1 MNTDRLERI
10 ERPVLYLL
18 VLVLATAVGYLAL
31 MPESER
37 KQRAGPSVA
46 ATDDAPDD
54 LGPTVADAV
63 DEDNVVG
70 LEERI
75 ADAVASKLLAAG
87 CALTGTDECPETP
100 CPPAVV
106 DCENPAAITLNS
118 RFTFFYEN
126 ARLNEDREVI
136 ADSVGVKPAR
146 RHLERLD
153 LLSNAFQ
160 PCHRADAPVAFA
172 VTGYSSTA
180 EFRVQTTGEP
190 MPESDQL
197 NLTTANLRA
206 QIIGDY
212 LQNQGFN
219 VETKQWSEQDLQRP
233 YLDDARLG
241 VDQQA
246 LNRTVFIDLKSA
258 GACDLVR

>member
-31 MPESER
+31 MPENGGKRHKLE
-37 KQRAGPSVA
+37 PSV
-46 ATDDAPDD
+46 ATDDAPGD

-63 DEDNVVG
+63 DEDNLVG

-75 ADAVASKLLAAG
+75 ANAVANKLLTVG
-87 CALTGTDECPETP
+87 YTPTGASECVETP
-100 CPPAVV
+100 RPRAVV
-106 DCENPAAITLNS
+106 VDSDGSPSITLNS
-118 RFTFFYEN
+118 RFIFFYEN
-126 ARLNEDREVI
+126 ARLNEDRQVT

-146 RHLERLD
+146 QYLELFA
-153 LLSNAFQ
+153 NAFQ
-160 PCHRADAPVAFA
+160 PCHRADAPVEFA

-180 EFRVQTTGEP
+180 EFRVQTTGETV
-190 MPESDQL
+190 PESNEL
-197 NLTTANLRA
+197 NLATANLRA

-212 LQNQGFN
+212 LRDQGFK
-219 VETKQWSEQDLQRP
+219 VETKQWSEHDLQRP
-233 YLDDARLG
+233 YPDDVQPS

-246 LNRTVFIDLKSA
+246 LNRAVFIDLKSA
-258 GACDLVR
+258 GACDLAR